1 MGIETKPKNQCEKER
16 KDEKKNKKKEDNLSP
31 ETQWKQMEKEKMKK
45 NCNSS
50 KVVEENPVNGDEI

>member
-16 KDEKKNKKKEDNLSP
+16 KEEKKEEDNLSP
-31 ETQWKQMEKEKMKK
+31 ETQWKQMEKEKKKK